1 MTYEEL
7 KSIRSVSPV
16 IRLIRARTAPLILSF
31 LFREFKA
38 ANQVTI
44 PQYEL
49 VNRLAD
55 YLEYLDDEDLRDG
68 EAADSIALAEKYLS
82 DWCDEDHRYLRRYP
96 NDEGEPVIEL
106 TSYTERAFQ
115 WMEGLQKREFVGTES
130 RFLTIYQQLQELID
144 NTREDPRKKIAEL
157 EEKRR
162 AINRQIN
169 EIKKTGRVPTFN
181 DTQIKERFHLIS
193 RTARELI
200 SDFKEVE
207 QNFKE
212 ISLNIYKKQTRREMH
227 RGQILGYAL
236 DAIDELKSSDQG
248 RSFYAFWQFLIA
260 DSKQEELRAKVNQLF
275 RLLQERNIDSDDPFL
290 RHIKLYLHR
299 AGQKIIEGNHLLAEK
314 LSRIL
319 GERNLAERRRT
330 REIINDIKGLAVERM
345 GRLPDQREF
354 IEIEGAPAIQ
364 MPLERPLG
372 EPPREA
378 AFGRQPESLD
388 NRAPA
393 GLDLTELFDQ
403 FEMNKRE
410 LEANI
415 DALLRHRDQVRL
427 SEVLEHYPVQKGLTE
442 VLTYFTIATGTPRHL
457 VDNRR
462 KTAVRWV
469 VPDAAAPLEKEVL
482 LPEIVFVRES
492 QS

>member
-38 ANQVTI
+38 ANQVII
-44 PQYEL
+44 PHYEL

-55 YLEYLDDEDLRDG
+55 YLEYLDDEDLREG
-68 EAADSIALAEKYLS
+68 EVADSIALAEKYLS
-82 DWCDEDHRYLRRYP
+82 DWCGEDHRYLRRYP

-157 EEKRR
+157 EKKRR
-162 AINRQIN
+162 EINLQIN
-169 EIKKTGRVPTFN
+169 EIKKTGRVQTFN
-181 DTQIKERFHLIS
+181 DTQVKERFHLIS

-212 ISLNIYKKQTRREMH
+212 ISLNIYKKQTCREMH

-260 DSKQEELRAKVNQLF
+260 DSKQEELHARVTQLF
-275 RLLQERNIDSDDPFL
+275 RLMRERNIESEDPFL
-290 RHIKLYLHR
+290 RYIKLYLHR
-299 AGQKIIEGNHLLAEK
+299 AGQKIIEGNHLLAKK

-319 GERNLAERRRT
+319 GERNLTERRRT
-330 REIINDIKGLAVERM
+330 REIVNDIKNLAVEKI
-345 GRLPDQREF
+345 GRIHDQREF
-354 IEIEGAPAIQ
+354 IYIEDAPEIQ
-364 MPLERPLG
+364 LPLERPLG
-372 EPPREA
+372 ERPREA
-378 AFGRQPESLD
+378 TFERQPESLE
-388 NRAPA
+388 NQAPS

-415 DALLRHRDQVRL
+415 KALLQHREQVSL
-427 SEVLEHYPVQKGLTE
+427 NEVLQQYPVQKGLTE
-442 VLTYFTIATGTPRHL
+442 VLTYFSIATGTSRHR
-457 VDNRR
+457 VDKSR
-462 KTAVRWV
+462 KTAVRWQV
-469 VPDAAAPLEKEVL
+469 TDAEATLEKQVI
-482 LPEIVFVRES
+482 LPEIVFVR
-492 QS
+492 